1 MWVKYKQH
9 GFTIVELLI
18 VIVVIGVLSTIVI
31 VAYNGI
37 QNRAKASSGQAAAVQ
52 AGNKV
57 MVYAVLNSDQYPATL
72 ADAGVS
78 DANNISYQYTRD
90 NSTSPRIFC
99 ITATI
104 ETISYY
110 ISSAGG
116 VTKQG
121 ICPGHNL
128 LVWNKTQTG
137 AVAPVPSATVDTS
150 VYRTSTASMRLG
162 PGSVAQ
168 PLKGNPYSGIAGQ
181 IYTVNLWIQTDSTWN
196 GMENNSKIRFGD
208 INGGAPLSVCSY
220 NGVKLSW
227 AFITCSY
234 TLTPSITQ
242 VRITVGND
250 GSIGNIW
257 IDDFSLTQSE

>member
-1 MWVKYKQH
+1 MWAKHKKH

-18 VIVVIGVLSTIVI
+18 VIVVIGILAAITI

-37 QNRAKASSGQAAAVQ
+37 QNRAKASSVQAAAVQ

-57 MVYAVLNSDQYPATL
+57 MIYAVQNSDQYPTAL
-72 ADAGVS
+72 VDAGVNDS
-78 DANNISYQYTRD
+78 NNISYQYTRD

-99 ITATI
+99 VTATI

-116 VTKQG
+116 VMKQG

-128 LVWNKTQTG
+128 LVWNKTQVGAAAPVTG
-137 AVAPVPSATVDTS
+137 ATIDAL
-150 VYRTSTASMRLG
+150 VYRTSTASMRFG
-162 PGSVAQ
+162 PGLVGA
-168 PLKGNPYSGIAGQ
+168 PLLGNPYSGIAGQ
-181 IYTVNLWIQTDSTWN
+181 VYTVNLWIQTDSTWN
-196 GMENNSKIRFGD
+196 GTGGNSKIRFGD
-208 INGGAPLSVCSY
+208 INGALLSVCGY

-227 AFITCSY
+227 TFITCSY
-234 TLTPSITQ
+234 TLTPSVTQ

-250 GSIGNIW
+250 GTVGNIW
-257 IDDFSLTQSE
+257 IDDFSLTLSE